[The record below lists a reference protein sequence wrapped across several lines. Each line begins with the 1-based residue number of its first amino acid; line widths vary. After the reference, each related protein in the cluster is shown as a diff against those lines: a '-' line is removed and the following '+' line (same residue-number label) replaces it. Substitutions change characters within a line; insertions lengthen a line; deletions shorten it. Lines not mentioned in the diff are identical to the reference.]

1 MRPAKP
7 VKSIQWIDL
16 SIEPREHKRAAGPVS
31 LVALILCTALSA
43 LPASGTPLAPGTIAP
58 QFTRIGFDGKPV
70 TLARG
75 RLVLLDFWASW
86 CAPCIVELPHLI
98 AMQKRY
104 AGNLQ
109 IIGVSMDDD
118 AKAPR
123 QTVAQYHVSY
133 PVIMGDVAL
142 GKLYGGVLGLPEIFL
157 IDPDGKIIKN
167 WRSDIKPADLNNAIA
182 AALR

>member
-1 MRPAKP
+1 
-7 VKSIQWIDL
+7 
-16 SIEPREHKRAAGPVS
+16 VS
-31 LVALILCTALSA
+31 L
-43 LPASGTPLAPGTIAP
+43 SGWRGT
-58 QFTRIGFDGKPV
+58 
-70 TLARG
+70 
-75 RLVLLDFWASW
+75 LVLLDFWASW

-98 AMQKRY
+98 ALQKRY
-104 AGNLQ
+104 AGRLQ

-142 GKLYGGVLGLPEIFL
+142 GKLYGGVLGLPEVFL
-157 IDPDGKIIKN
+157 IAPDGKIIKN

>member
-1 MRPAKP
+1 MRVRSKTANY
-7 VKSIQWIDL
+7 
-16 SIEPREHKRAAGPVS
+16 RAA
-31 LVALILCTALSA
+31 ITALVLCAA

-98 AMQKRY
+98 ALQKRY
-104 AGNLQ
+104 AGRLQ
-109 IIGVSMDDD
+109 IVGVAMDDD

-133 PVIMGDVAL
+133 AVVMGDVAL

-157 IDPDGKIIKN
+157 IAPGGKVIRS
-167 WRSDIKPADLNNAIA
+167 WRSDIKPADLDTGIA